1 MTSFIQSATEDILVV
16 DPCDWCG
23 AAQVAAAPDGP
34 PSVQPRVSIRD
45 PYCTLSVDAKDVD
58 G

>member
-1 MTSFIQSATEDILVV
+1 MPEDILVV